1 MPAPPVRYAESWA
14 PEKRRRIRVLTMAWM
29 LVAAFCVLCA
39 LSLF

>member
-1 MPAPPVRYAESWA
+1 MPAPPVRYAESLE

-29 LVAAFCVLCA
+29 LVAAFSVLCA